1 MKKYYKIFLAFVVS
15 IFTSESKGENVP
27 MLNKNAMNIKKTIVK
42 KYNSNNKKSDYSDII
57 TYYDDKHNLDEIVNL
72 SEELK

>member
-42 KYNSNNKKSDYSDII
+42 KI
-57 TYYDDKHNLDEIVNL
+57 
-72 SEELK
+72 